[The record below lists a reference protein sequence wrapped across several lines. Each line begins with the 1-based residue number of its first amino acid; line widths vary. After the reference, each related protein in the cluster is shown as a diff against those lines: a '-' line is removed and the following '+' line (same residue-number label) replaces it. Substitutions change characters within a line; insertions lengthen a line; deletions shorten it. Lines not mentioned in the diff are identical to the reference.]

1 MANIFRI
8 ENGKLYLTLVQ
19 PDDDASWQ
27 APGGATV
34 DTVTAADYT
43 SDTDVGGDF
52 SCQVTSGALNAS
64 ANTTQQ
70 TTPATFC
77 SPEVVRTSVGVTSY
91 TLDVNGLQ
99 DANADPATSISRYLF
114 EHDTKAAYFLLGF
127 DGTNPPKA
135 IGRVRLVAGALGGDA
150 RVDLTFTVSL
160 PVEAKPDVMFGNA
173 TTSEIVTGGG
183 GAAATGA
190 TAGSP
195 GTWTP
200 SGGTPP
206 ANAAGATT
214 AGITASPTTAWT
226 SGQYVQGSAAGA
238 SGEMHW
244 TGTAWAAGR
253 AT

>member
-8 ENGKLYLTLVQ
+8 ENGKLFLTLVQ
-19 PDDDASWQ
+19 PGDDAAWQ
-27 APGGATV
+27 APGGKSV

-77 SPEVVRTSVGVTSY
+77 SPEVTRTSVGVTSY
-91 TLDVNGLQ
+91 TLDTNGLQ

-114 EHDTKAAYFLLGF
+114 EHDTKSAYFLLGF

-135 IGRVRLVAGALGGDA
+135 IGKVTLVAGALGGDA

-160 PVEAKPDVMFGNA
+160 PVETKPDVMFGNA
-173 TTSEIVTGGG
+173 TVSEVVTGAGSS
-183 GAAATGA
+183 AATGA
-190 TAGSP
+190 TAGTP

-200 SGGTPP
+200 SGSVPP
-206 ANAAGATT
+206 ANAAGATSS
-214 AGITASPTTAWT
+214 GVTASPATAWT
-226 SGQYVQGSAAGA
+226 TGQYVQGSTAG
-238 SGEMHW
+238 SGGEMHW
-244 TGTAWAAGR
+244 SGTAWATGR
-253 AT
+253 GT